1 MLVLVEV
8 ADGVA
13 TVTLNRPEAR
23 NALSR
28 ELNRELAG
36 AITRLDADE
45 DVRCLILTGA
55 DPAFCAG
62 VDLKELSTEDRST
75 QQARQ
80 SAPASHF
87 GMLPPHETPIIGA
100 VNGPAVTGGFEVA
113 LGCDFLIA
121 SERARFA
128 DTHARVGV
136 MPGGGLTVRLPRLIG
151 VDRARRMSFTGDYI
165 DAATALLWGL
175 VVEVVPHEALLPRA
189 RDIAAAV
196 SSIPTGE
203 RPRNP
208 AHVRGRRRTVGTRGL
223 AGRVGLVEEVDQRTL
238 RPVAPGRRTRA
249 HHGPRPRPEHRVGS
263 PAGREGLRGHG
274 PALQPARGDRARPTG
289 RAARLRRHPRGRDRA
304 RLHGRGAAGGG
315 APERLTVR
323 TSVALGLHAQP
334 HPGGLRGLGSLQ
346 IQRGAVPARLGH
358 TNPTEHRRPLRGA
371 LR

>member
-1 MLVLVEV
+1 MLVLVKV
-8 ADGVA
+8 ADRVA

-28 ELNRELAG
+28 ELNRELAR
-36 AITRLDADE
+36 AITQLDADE
-45 DVRCLILTGA
+45 GVRCLVLTGA

-75 QQARQ
+75 QQERQ
-80 SAPASHF
+80 SAPAAHV

-136 MPGGGLTVRLPRLIG
+136 MPGGGLTVRLPKLIG

-189 RDIAAAV
+189 HEIATAV
-196 SSIPTGE
+196 SSIPPENVREIRRMYDAIGALAGDEAWQAESDWSRKWITE
-203 RPRNP
+203 RFDQSRL
-208 AHVRGRRRTVGTRGL
+208 ATEREHIMARGRAQSTGL
-223 AGRVGLVEEVDQRTL
+223 DAK
-238 RPVAPGRRTRA
+238 
-249 HHGPRPRPEHRVGS
+249 
-263 PAGREGLRGHG
+263 PA
-274 PALQPARGDRARPTG
+274 
-289 RAARLRRHPRGRDRA
+289 
-304 RLHGRGAAGGG
+304 
-315 APERLTVR
+315 
-323 TSVALGLHAQP
+323 
-334 HPGGLRGLGSLQ
+334 
-346 IQRGAVPARLGH
+346 
-358 TNPTEHRRPLRGA
+358 
-371 LR
+371 